1 MPVRPVLELL
11 PPIALDRLP
20 ELLRRRGVEV
30 ALKRVQEAATAG
42 AIPVRREGGRY
53 VVAEADLAAVEAY
66 FRAYPARPYRRGAG
80 TAGRRVASG
89 SRSEE

>member
-1 MPVRPVLELL
+1 MPVRPAVPSL
-11 PPIALDRLP
+11 PVPLDLVPAALA
-20 ELLRRRGVEV
+20 RRGVRV
-30 ALKRVQEAATAG
+30 SMKRLQEAATAG
-42 AIPVRREGGRY
+42 AIPSRLEGGRRL
-53 VVAEADLAAVEAY
+53 VDEADLDTVEAY

>member
-1 MPVRPVLELL
+1 MPVRPAALSL
-11 PPIALDRLP
+11 PIPLDLVPAALA
-20 ELLRRRGVEV
+20 RRGVQVSARRLQEV
-30 ALKRVQEAATAG
+30 VSAG
-42 AIPVRREGGRY
+42 AVPSRLEGGRRL
-53 VVAEADLAAVEAY
+53 VDEADLDTVEAY